1 MEIADAL
8 YGVTMRGDGV
18 TQVIS
23 QRLRDAVDAPDKPG
37 EADEPRQVAAEAG
50 SPA

>member
-1 MEIADAL
+1 
-8 YGVTMRGDGV
+8 
-18 TQVIS
+18 VIS

-37 EADEPRQVAAEAG
+37 GADESRNVTAEVA